1 MKIPTENTKEAREI
15 RRQMIRQSLKKWRG
29 KTVKCPC
36 LGNVPVL
43 IEQKSI
49 DEIDEHACMNA
60 ESTAMAMQLPKLI
73 RKARFYRMTLP
84 KDNSMQK
91 KKFQFIFMYE
101 LRANTKDGKQ
111 AKITIGIKEGPLM
124 FLQYCVTALKE

>member
-15 RRQMIRQSLKKWRG
+15 RRQMIRQRLKKWRG

-60 ESTAMAMQLPKLI
+60 ESTEMAMQLPKLI

-101 LRANTKDGKQ
+101 LRADTKDGKQ
-111 AKITIGIKEGPLM
+111 AKITIGIKEVPLM